1 MKLRSFEINTY
12 RSCLRTKFTLHD
24 ELTGLIGVNGSGK
37 SNILNA
43 LTLLRK
49 IYRSRPPTRDTEP
62 SSRSKCR
69 IRAEIEH
76 QNKTL
81 WIKGDVEY
89 ETDERNFDEV
99 YFSDLKFNFREF
111 TDYSNWLSIPIQLLR
126 YSRPFVMVPDESQ
139 VATRQT
145 IFFRYFAFRDPRAY
159 KTIGRSRKIRQLLL
173 NVADF
178 FDGINYY
185 SASQFSDASQ
195 CPVSVELEEDRPLR
209 RFRGVRHEQFI
220 LDLYKS
226 FKANDTQY
234 RRYLN
239 TVSGDGIGLVDKID
253 FTKVDMPSSS
263 YQVKIG
269 GKIQKSERNRDLIVP
284 RFTINNADLSPN
296 QLSEGTFKTLA
307 LVYYILTDDSRLL
320 LIEEPEVCVHHGLLS
335 SVISLIKLQ
344 SKQKQIV
351 MSTHS
356 DFVLDQLAPE
366 NLVLVER
373 SSEKGTIAKPLN
385 RSMSK
390 NDYEA
395 LRVYLK
401 ESGNLGEY
409 LKEGGFYKGCLDVPP
424 R

>member
-1 MKLRSFEINTY
+1 MKLRSFEIDTY

-43 LTLLRK
+43 LTLLKK
-49 IYRSRPPTRDTEP
+49 IYRSRPPTRDMAP
-62 SSRSKCR
+62 SSRSKCH

-89 ETDERNFDEV
+89 ETDERNVDEV
-99 YFSDLKFNFREF
+99 YSADLRFNFREF
-111 TDYSNWLSIPIQLLR
+111 TGYSNWLSIPIQFLS
-126 YSRPFVMVPDESQ
+126 YSRQFVVVPDEPRLETAQ
-139 VATRQT
+139 MTL
-145 IFFRYFAFRDPRAY
+145 FRYFPFRGSGAY
-159 KTIGRSRKIRQLLL
+159 NAVRRSRKIRQLLL
-173 NVADF
+173 DIADF

-185 SASQFSDASQ
+185 SASQFSDVSQ
-195 CPVSVELEEDRPLR
+195 CPVSIELEENRPLR

-226 FKANDTQY
+226 FKADDTQY

-239 TVSGDGIGLVDKID
+239 TVSEDGIGLVDKIG
-253 FTKVDMPSSS
+253 FTEVDMPSHS
-263 YQVKIG
+263 YEVKIG
-269 GKIQKSERNRDLIVP
+269 GKITKFERNRHLIVP

-335 SVISLIKLQ
+335 SVISLIEVQ

-356 DFVLDQLAPE
+356 DFVLDHLQPE
-366 NLVLVER
+366 NLVLVKR
-373 SSEKGTIAKPLN
+373 SPEKGTIAKPLN

-390 NDYEA
+390 NHYES

-409 LKEGGFYKGCLDVPP
+409 WKEGGFDRDV
-424 R
+424 